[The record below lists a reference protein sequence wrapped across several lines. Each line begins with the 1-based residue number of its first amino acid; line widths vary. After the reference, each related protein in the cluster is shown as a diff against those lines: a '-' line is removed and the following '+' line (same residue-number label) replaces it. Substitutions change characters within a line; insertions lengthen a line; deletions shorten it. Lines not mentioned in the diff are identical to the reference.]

1 MNFMVILGT
10 IAVIYILV
18 AFIAILTLGIMILV
32 KMLKEK

>member
-1 MNFMVILGT
+1 MNFMVVLST

-18 AFIAILTLGIMILV
+18 AFIVILTLGIMILV

>member
-18 AFIAILTLGIMILV
+18 AFIAILILGIMVLV
-32 KMLKEK
+32 KMFKEK